1 MITRLIIRNFKRF
14 EEADIKL
21 GSPVVFVGPNNS
33 GKTTALQALALWE
46 LGLRRWIERRG
57 GKSAAKKRVGVV
69 LNRRDLVQLPV
80 PTTAL
85 LWLDLH
91 LRQVPDRG
99 AKATQNILIEI
110 TVEGISNGRAWQCPL
125 EFDYSNDEIIHC
137 RPARI
142 NGNSEERAV
151 VPPEEEEIRVA
162 YLPPMSGL

>member
-1 MITRLIIRNFKRF
+1 MITRLLIRNFKRF
-14 EEADIKL
+14 PAAEIKL

-46 LGLRRWIERRG
+46 LGLRSWVEKRG
-57 GKSAAKKRVGVV
+57 GKSVAKQRVGVV

-91 LRQVPDRG
+91 LRQTPNG
-99 AKATQNILIEI
+99 AGKATQNILIEI
-110 TVEGISNGRAWQCPL
+110 TVEGISNGNAWQCPL

-137 RPARI
+137 RPARL
-142 NGNSEERAV
+142 S
-151 VPPEEEEIRVA
+151 PKD
-162 YLPPMSGL
+162 SK